1 MITFKRMKRLW
12 LVGAIGIGAGVAWA
26 LFGGLRAEQ
35 PPAWPSRKKL
45 RKEARRAEAAR
56 RAQETAAA
64 GPAEVHVEKEA
75 ETDLKVPLGDLT
87 R

>member
-1 MITFKRMKRLW
+1 MKRLW
-12 LVGAIGIGAGVAWA
+12 ILGAIGIGAGLAWA
-26 LFGGLRAEQ
+26 LSTSLRAEQ

-56 RAQETAAA
+56 RAQETA
-64 GPAEVHVEKEA
+64 GGRGEVHVEKDA
-75 ETDLKVPLGDLT
+75 QTDLKVPLGDLT

>member
-1 MITFKRMKRLW
+1 MKRLW
-12 LVGAIGIGAGVAWA
+12 LIGAIGIGAGIAWA
-26 LFGGLRAEQ
+26 LSTSLRAEQ

-56 RAQETAAA
+56 RAQEAASRP
-64 GPAEVHVEKEA
+64 GEVHVEKEA